1 MTVPGSMEVEV
12 TPQLVR
18 AIADLAG
25 ITLAPQAIDSLV
37 ALMTNQVAMAASLRP
52 LDLGE
57 VPPITGFDPRWY

>member
-1 MTVPGSMEVEV
+1 MTLSGSMEVDV

-25 ITLAPQAIDSLV
+25 ISLPPHTVDSLV
-37 ALMTNQVAMAASLRP
+37 ALLTNQLAMAASLRP
-52 LDLGE
+52 LEFGD